1 MENSGFKYG
10 KNGDEFKPLN
20 EMLLSDVRQTF
31 WVKIQPD
38 GSTREFRFDDLHKR
52 VAELVLNSTVPEDVR
67 TGFDTARNLYL
78 YSWFVYR
85 FLTVAEL
92 QAYAAF
98 EYALGKRIEVENI
111 GHVRGLKRR
120 FDFAIQ
126 KGWLRADGVR
136 RYRRSAKRRKEF
148 IEEQERFHREYLK
161 LEVSRQNPTLKTEDE
176 YASDYLEG
184 LKSAIPHLRNSIAH
198 GTPMLAGGTVVT
210 IEICCDL
217 INQLFPEIPQGKRER
232 NV

>member
-1 MENSGFKYG
+1 MENSEFKYG

-67 TGFDTARNLYL
+67 TSFDTARNLYL

-111 GHVRGLKRR
+111 GHIHGLKRR

-136 RYRRSAKRRKEF
+136 RYQRSAKRRKEF
-148 IEEQERFHREYLK
+148 IEEQEQFHREYLK
-161 LEVSRQNPTLKTEDE
+161 LEVGSQKPTFKTEDE
-176 YASDYLEG
+176 YAFDYLEG
-184 LKSAIPHLRNSIAH
+184 LKSAFPHLRNSIAH
-198 GTPMLAGGTVVT
+198 GTPKLAGGTVVT

-217 INQLFPEIPQGKRER
+217 INQLFPEILQGER